1 MVVRAGLMMSESMD
15 RKGTFS
21 FRCVADAVVPYTC
34 PWQLCGTVTDQAPG
48 LIVDLTTLGSEDW
61 VHWGRETALDL
72 DYMLRPS
79 PEGGALPP
87 SIGATVLNHGMP
99 SQPQRYTD
107 DAFPG
112 ASLSFAW
119 INGAVAER
127 VPQTATGPYALPSL
141 RAKAC
146 SCSHNRMTDRNV
158 SGGAGIFVTK
168 SSGLGGFRVT
178 ARTL

>member
-87 SIGATVLNHGMP
+87 SIGATVLNHGLP

-127 VPQTATGPYALPSL
+127 VPQTATGSYP
-141 RAKAC
+141 C
-146 SCSHNRMTDRNV
+146 
-158 SGGAGIFVTK
+158 
-168 SSGLGGFRVT
+168 RVCAQRPVLIAT
-178 ARTL
+178 MPMS